1 MNNFFTANISEA
13 DPIISEAIDDEV
25 GRQTNGLE
33 LIASENFVS
42 EAVLQAMGTVF
53 TNKYAEGYPGKRYY
67 GGCEFADVVEQTA
80 IDRSKEIFG
89 SEHANVQ
96 PHSGAQANMAVLMT
110 ALEHGDQIL
119 GMNLSH
125 GGHLTHGHP
134 LNFSGINY
142 KVADYGVSRETE
154 QIDYDELQ
162 KSAEEHRPKLL
173 ICGASAYPR
182 TINFQ
187 RIGEIARSIGAK
199 VMADIAHIAGL
210 VAVGLHPS
218 PVPHCEFVTTTTHKT
233 LRGPRGGLILCREE
247 FAKDVDRSVFPGVQ
261 GGPLVHII
269 AAKAVSFREA
279 LQDDFKNYQQQI
291 IDNAKALG
299 DTLTG
304 SGLRLVS
311 GGTDNHLLL
320 VDVFMDGKGITG
332 KVAEKALEA
341 VNITVNKNTIPFDT
355 NKPFVASGIRLGT
368 PALTTRGMKEA
379 EMKKIGRMIASII
392 HEPESEEVKARV
404 RREVAEMTARFP
416 MYQGRLKEKQ
426 IEANASVPPAVA
438 GG

>member
-1 MNNFFTANISEA
+1 MTSFFDAGVAET
-13 DPIISEAIDDEV
+13 DPIIAAAIDDEV
-25 GRQTNGLE
+25 RRQTNGLE

-67 GGCEFADVVEQTA
+67 GGCEFADVVEQAA
-80 IDRSKEIFG
+80 IDRARELFG
-89 SEHANVQ
+89 AEHANVQ
-96 PHSGAQANMAVLMT
+96 PHSGAQANMAVLLA
-110 ALEHGDQIL
+110 ALDHGDQIL

-142 KVADYGVSRETE
+142 RVADYGVSKDTE

-162 KSAEEHRPKLL
+162 RLAEQHRPKLL

-182 TINFQ
+182 TIDFE
-187 RIGEIARSIGAK
+187 RIGEIARSVGAK

-210 VAVGLHPS
+210 VATGLHPT

-233 LRGPRGGLILCREE
+233 LRGPRGGLIMCRDE
-247 FAKDVDRSVFPGVQ
+247 FAAEVNKRVFPGVQ

-269 AAKAVSFREA
+269 AAKAVSFGEA
-279 LQDDFKNYQQQI
+279 LRDDFKAYQQQI
-291 IDNAKALG
+291 IDNAQALA
-299 DTLTG
+299 DTLRAA
-304 SGLRLVS
+304 GLRLVS

-332 KVAEKALEA
+332 KAAEKALDE
-341 VNITVNKNTIPFDT
+341 VQITVNKNTIPFDT

-368 PALTTRGMKEA
+368 PALTTRGMMEP
-379 EMKKIGRMIASII
+379 EMHQIGRMIAEII
-392 HEPESEEVKARV
+392 YEPESEAVKEKV
-404 RREVAEMTARFP
+404 RHEVAELTAKFP
-416 MYQGRLKEKQ
+416 MYPLGGERSST
-426 IEANASVPPAVA
+426 ANR
-438 GG
+438 

>member
-1 MNNFFTANISEA
+1 MENFFTANISEA
-13 DPIISEAIDDEV
+13 DPVISQAIDDEV
-25 GRQTNGLE
+25 RRQTDGLE

-42 EAVLQAMGTVF
+42 EAVLQAMGTAF
-53 TNKYAEGYPGKRYY
+53 TNKYAEGYPAKRYY
-67 GGCEFADVVEQTA
+67 GGCEFADVVENLA
-80 IDRSKEIFG
+80 IDRAKEIFG
-89 SEHANVQ
+89 AEHANVQ

-110 ALEHGDQIL
+110 ALDHGDTIL

-142 KVADYGVSRETE
+142 KVADYGVNKDTE

-162 KSAEEHRPKLL
+162 RIAEESRPKLL

-182 TINFQ
+182 TIDFA
-187 RIGEIARSIGAK
+187 RIGEIARSVGAK

-210 VAVGLHPS
+210 VATGLHPS

-247 FAKDVDRSVFPGVQ
+247 FAADVNRSVFPGVQ

-269 AAKAVSFREA
+269 AAKAVAFGEA
-279 LQDDFKNYQQQI
+279 LRGDFKAYQQQI
-291 IDNAKALG
+291 IDNAKVLA
-299 DTLTG
+299 DTLG
-304 SGLRLVS
+304 NAGLRIVS

-320 VDVFMDGKGITG
+320 VDVFMNGKGITG
-332 KVAEKALEA
+332 KVAEKALEE
-341 VNITVNKNTIPFDT
+341 VHITVNKNTIPFDT
-355 NKPFVASGIRLGT
+355 NKPFIASGIRLGT

-379 EMKKIGRMIASII
+379 EMKLIGEMIASVI

-404 RREVAEMTARFP
+404 KQGVAEVTAKFP
-416 MYQGRLKEKQ
+416 MYLGRLKAKRE
-426 IEANASVPPAVA
+426 EAISVS
-438 GG
+438 

>member
-1 MNNFFTANISEA
+1 MNNFFTANVA
-13 DPIISEAIDDEV
+13 DVDPLISEAIDDEV
-25 GRQTNGLE
+25 GRQTDGLE

-67 GGCEFADVVEQTA
+67 GGCEFADVVENLA
-80 IDRSKEIFG
+80 IDRAKQLFG
-89 SEHANVQ
+89 AEHANVQ

-110 ALEHGDQIL
+110 TLEHGDQIL

-142 KVADYGVSRETE
+142 KVADYGVNRDTE

-162 KSAEEHRPKLL
+162 KLAVEHRPKLL

-182 TINFQ
+182 TIDFE
-187 RIGEIARSIGAK
+187 RIGEIARVVGAR

-210 VAVGLHPS
+210 VATGLHPS

-247 FAKDVDRSVFPGVQ
+247 FATDLNRSVFPGVQ

-269 AAKAVSFREA
+269 AAKAVSFAEA
-279 LQDDFKNYQQQI
+279 LQPSFKAYQQQI
-291 IDNAKALG
+291 LNNAQALAG
-299 DTLTG
+299 ALKDA
-304 SGLRLVS
+304 GLRIVS

-332 KVAEKALEA
+332 KVAEKALGDVE
-341 VNITVNKNTIPFDT
+341 ITVNKNTIPFDV
-355 NKPFVASGIRLGT
+355 NKPFIASGIRLGT
-368 PALTTRGMKEA
+368 PALTTRGMKEP
-379 EMKKIGRMIASII
+379 EMKLIGGMIASVI
-392 HEPESEEVKARV
+392 HEPGSEEVKARV
-404 RREVAEMTARFP
+404 RRDVTELTAKFP
-416 MYQGRLKEKQ
+416 MYPVKSEPG
-426 IEANASVPPAVA
+426 AVA
-438 GG
+438 TG

>member
-1 MNNFFTANISEA
+1 MNNFFTANLSET
-13 DPIISEAIDDEV
+13 DPIISNAVDDEV
-25 GRQTNGLE
+25 RRQTDGLE

-80 IDRSKEIFG
+80 IDRAKEIFG

-96 PHSGAQANMAVLMT
+96 PHSGAQANMSVLLT

-142 KVADYGVSRETE
+142 KVADYGVNRETE

-162 KSAEEHRPKLL
+162 RIAEESKPKLL

-182 TINFQ
+182 TIDFA
-187 RIGEIARSIGAK
+187 RIGEIARSVGAK

-247 FAKDVDRSVFPGVQ
+247 FAKALDRSVFPGVQ

-269 AAKAVSFREA
+269 AAKAVSFGEA
-279 LQDDFKNYQQQI
+279 LRDDFKTYQQQI
-291 IDNAKALG
+291 VNNAKVLAE
-299 DTLTG
+299 TL
-304 SGLRLVS
+304 SNAGLRLVS

-332 KVAEKALEA
+332 KVAEKALDE
-341 VNITVNKNTIPFDT
+341 VHITVNKNTIPFDT

-368 PALTTRGMKEA
+368 PALTTRGMKEP
-379 EMKKIGRMIASII
+379 EMRQIGEMIASII
-392 HEPESEEVKARV
+392 REPESDEVKQNV
-404 RREVAEMTARFP
+404 RSGVAEITERFP
-416 MYQGRLKEKQ
+416 MYPTRLKRENQ
-426 IEANASVPPAVA
+426 DGIAAS
-438 GG
+438 

>member
-1 MNNFFTANISEA
+1 MNNFFTANVSETDPLIS
-13 DPIISEAIDDEV
+13 DAIDSEV
-25 GRQTNGLE
+25 RRQTDGLE

-53 TNKYAEGYPGKRYY
+53 TNKYAEGYPQKRYY

-80 IDRSKEIFG
+80 IDRAKEIFG
-89 SEHANVQ
+89 AEHANVQ
-96 PHSGAQANMAVLMT
+96 PHSGAQANMAVLIT
-110 ALEHGDQIL
+110 ALDHGDQLL

-142 KVADYGVSRETE
+142 KVADYGVNRDTE

-162 KSAEEHRPKLL
+162 RKAEESRPKLL

-182 TINFQ
+182 IIDFE
-187 RIGEIARSIGAK
+187 RIGEIARGVGAK

-210 VAVGLHPS
+210 VGVGLHPS

-247 FAKDVDRSVFPGVQ
+247 FAADINRSVFPGVQ
-261 GGPLVHII
+261 GGPLIHVI
-269 AAKAVSFREA
+269 AAKAVAFGEA
-279 LQDDFKNYQQQI
+279 LRDDFKAYQQQI
-291 IDNAKALG
+291 IDNAKVLA
-299 DTLTG
+299 DTLSS

-332 KVAEKALEA
+332 KDAEKALEA
-341 VNITVNKNTIPFDT
+341 VHITVNKNTIPFDT

-368 PALTTRGMKEA
+368 PALTTRGMKEP
-379 EMKKIGRMIASII
+379 EMKSIGEMIAAVI
-392 HEPESEEVKARV
+392 HEPASEDVQKRV
-404 RREVAEMTARFP
+404 RQGVAEITAKFP
-416 MYQGRLKEKQ
+416 MYPGRLKEKQ
-426 IEANASVPPAVA
+426 QGIAS
-438 GG
+438 